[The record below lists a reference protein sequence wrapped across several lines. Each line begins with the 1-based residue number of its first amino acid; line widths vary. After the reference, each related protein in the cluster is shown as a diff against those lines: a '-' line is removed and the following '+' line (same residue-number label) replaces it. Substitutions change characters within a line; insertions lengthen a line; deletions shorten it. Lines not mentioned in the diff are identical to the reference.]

1 MAFDPD
7 IASYLRSGWNIVGF
21 STTFSESGVIFYST
35 LLRSGVTLAAVTIG
49 LNRSREVY
57 RSVDL
62 LSSETSTL
70 AVNMVDDAIPSPAA
84 PGAT

>member
-7 IASYLRSGWNIVGF
+7 IASYLRSGWTVAGF

-62 LSSETSTL
+62 LSSEATPL
-70 AVNMVDDAIPSPAA
+70 AVIAVDNTTASPAA
-84 PGAT
+84 ADAT